1 MKDPARIELARPPDA
16 PAIARMS
23 RDLIEYALPWTWQAS
38 RVLRH
43 VCRADSTVIT
53 ARGAGELAG
62 FAIMRFGAE
71 EAHLDLLAVARSC
84 QRRGVGREMLRWL
97 ERSAR
102 VAGISVIHLEV
113 RETNQ
118 GGCAFYRRLGYRKA
132 GWIPGYYCGREAAL
146 RYACTISWE
155 GREAQS
161 PLRLPTPL
169 RWAALIAGR
178 GLTQSSDTATR
189 RFGHRPAR

>member
-97 ERSAR
+97 ECSAQ

-118 GGCAFYRRLGYRKA
+118 GGCAFYRRLGYRQVGRA
-132 GWIPGYYCGREAAL
+132 PGYYCGREAAL
-146 RYACTISWE
+146 RFARDLWE
-155 GREAQS
+155 GRAAES
-161 PLRLPTPL
+161 PPAPHSS
-169 RWAALIAGR
+169 RWGRAHCRTRPGNLLIVNSPPSAPAAR
-178 GLTQSSDTATR
+178 
-189 RFGHRPAR
+189 